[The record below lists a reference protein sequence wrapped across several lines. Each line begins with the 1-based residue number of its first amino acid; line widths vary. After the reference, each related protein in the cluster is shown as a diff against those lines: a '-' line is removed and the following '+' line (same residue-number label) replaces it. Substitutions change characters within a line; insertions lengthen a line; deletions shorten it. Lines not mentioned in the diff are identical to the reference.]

1 MSFTFDLISDL
12 HVDTWTDFDWSEQA
26 TSPYCVIAGDVT
38 EDRDQLIQALTHL
51 SNCYSGV
58 FYIDGNAEHR
68 YNMEDLGESY
78 RDLQQELAGIENLVY
93 LHDNVVIIN
102 GVAIIATNGWW
113 CYDFDPEA
121 DYEQALEW
129 YRDQLGISNSAA
141 ISVNGLA
148 YHDATYLKNSIAKLQ
163 THNDVRAIVVV
174 SHTLPGP
181 WLVNHDLEIAGTHRF
196 GTMGNQHLQLALDE
210 DSESKIHTWCFGH
223 YHKSVDQFHSNIRF
237 VSNPRGRGNT
247 PWSQDPYYPRRIE
260 IKF

>member
-12 HVDTWTDFDWSEQA
+12 HVETWTDFDWASQA
-26 TSPYCVIAGDVT
+26 TSPYCVVAGDVT
-38 EDRDQLIQALTHL
+38 EDRSQLVSVLTHL
-51 SNCYSGV
+51 GECYSGV

-68 YNMEDLGESY
+68 NRMEDLGNSY
-78 RDLQQELAGIENLVY
+78 RDLREELENIKNVVY
-93 LHDNVVIIN
+93 MHDNVIIIN
-102 GVAIIATNGWW
+102 GVAILGTNGWW

-121 DYEQALEW
+121 DYEQALAW
-129 YRDQLGISNSAA
+129 YRDGLGITNSAA
-141 ISVNGLA
+141 VSVNGVA
-148 YHDATYLKNSIAKLQ
+148 YHDATYLSNSVAKLQ

-181 WLVNHDLEIAGTHRF
+181 WLVNHDLEIVGTHRF
-196 GTMGNQHLQLALDE
+196 GSMGNQHLQQCLDV

-223 YHKSVDQFHSNIRF
+223 YHKSVDRFHSNIRF

-247 PWSQDPYYPRRIE
+247 PWSQDPYYPKRIE